1 MRGTGFY
8 LEQAACFGADPKLF
22 DAVIGEL
29 VLDALSYCDRC
40 PIIPECD
47 AHVKPRKSYFDG
59 VAAGRIWNNGIPSEL
74 GLFDMRESD

>member
-8 LEQAACFGADPKLF
+8 LEQAACFGADPDLF
-22 DAVIGEL
+22 DSTAGES

-74 GLFDMRESD
+74 GLFDMRESE